1 LVRQPGGTGGP
12 SLLVEQAV
20 EAAIRYADHV
30 AVLDSGKVVLSG
42 PASQVDD
49 LSVLRDAYF
58 GLKAAPALR
67 AEES

>member
-1 LVRQPGGTGGP
+1 
-12 SLLVEQAV
+12 
-20 EAAIRYADHV
+20 V

-42 PASQVDD
+42 EAGQVDD

-58 GLKAAPALR
+58 GKTAAPALR